1 MFALKTVWA
10 MVTFQYSSTVVT
22 IEFNQLIS
30 MGTQEVLPL
39 VNSEVSLDNYSK
51 FTGIFHGVI
60 ISLLTYPH
68 LAFLCIKTKIK
79 TVNGDGEAF

>member
-1 MFALKTVWA
+1 
-10 MVTFQYSSTVVT
+10 MVTFQYSSTVIT

-39 VNSEVSLDNYSK
+39 VNSEVFLDNYSK

-68 LAFLCIKTKIK
+68 LACLCIKTKIN